1 MIKESGTLHVGSQGS
16 IIELDIDLSQW
27 RRDVLQDIE
36 LVREQVKE
44 MVFQI
49 GFMIE
54 ARREE
59 ELPEQL
65 LGACAL
71 ARVNFD
77 DPRLPFI
84 TKRSTASRA

>member
-1 MIKESGTLHVGSQGS
+1 
-16 IIELDIDLSQW
+16 
-27 RRDVLQDIE
+27 
-36 LVREQVKE
+36 

-77 DPRLPFI
+77 DPGLPFI
-84 TKRSTASRA
+84 AKRGTASRA